1 VEEYVRGRE
10 KGTTGLAQ
18 IMPEIWTD
26 SRARYGLGPDPYNP
40 HDNILAGA
48 AHIRELHD
56 RCGTPGFLAAYN
68 AGPRRYENHLATG
81 RSSTGETQDYVATLV
96 PIVGGK
102 QIGGKIV
109 TVADS
114 LSLARS
120 PLFVVRT
127 ASNSTVD
134 RPPLGVHTDRLLS
147 DRAVVDLSAVAQQS
161 SSLFKRPPVR
171 FDRNDPGRTSP

>member
-68 AGPRRYENHLATG
+68 ADDAT
-81 RSSTGETQDYVATLV
+81 
-96 PIVGGK
+96 
-102 QIGGKIV
+102 
-109 TVADS
+109 
-114 LSLARS
+114 
-120 PLFVVRT
+120 RT
-127 ASNSTVD
+127 IWRLVD
-134 RPPLGVHTDRLLS
+134 R
-147 DRAVVDLSAVAQQS
+147 QQV
-161 SSLFKRPPVR
+161 RPKIMSR
-171 FDRNDPGRTSP
+171 HWCQ